1 MDDLERIKIVG
12 MGNIDVTSTVSS
24 ALDIF
29 GGNLRYKDVIW
40 HDKQAAA
47 VVQFF
52 FFFFLTTVIPFCGQQ
67 FIMTDVGGK

>member
-47 VVQFF
+47 VV
-52 FFFFLTTVIPFCGQQ
+52 
-67 FIMTDVGGK
+67 